1 MKRRT
6 LGLAMAAATIT
17 GLSLTNN
24 ALAQTD
30 DTAAVAAQLEKL
42 RQAMLTRDK
51 AALES
56 LMADELTYG
65 HSDRRVMNKTEIIDA
80 ISTGKSQFST
90 ITISDQTIRIVGD
103 LAIVRHRFE
112 ADAVSNGKPGH
123 PDIRIIEVWQKR
135 PGGWQMLVRQA
146 H

>member
-1 MKRRT
+1 MNRRT
-6 LGLAMAAATIT
+6 LGLALAAATIA
-17 GLSLTNN
+17 GLSLPTP

-30 DTAAVAAQLEKL
+30 DAAVVAAQLEKL

-51 AALES
+51 AALEV

-80 ISTGKSQFST
+80 ISTGKSQFNT

-103 LAIVRHRFE
+103 VAIVRQRFE

-123 PDIRIIEVWQKR
+123 PDIRIVLVWQKR
-135 PGGWQMLVRQA
+135 PAGWQLLVRQA